1 MRHCFTLVLICF
13 SFIQVFSQKT
23 YKVNGMI
30 TDTLDNSLISAT
42 VLLLE
47 KSDSTMVKFTRT
59 ELDGSFVI
67 KNIEPGN
74 YLIKATYI
82 GYLPKHIPLKITNSN
97 RTLKTIEMSE
107 IASELM
113 EVVIKAAKAPMII
126 RGDTIE
132 YDASTFRVPEGS
144 TVEDLL
150 KRLPGIEVGSD
161 GSIKS
166 EGRDITKV
174 TVDGKNFFGSDPKA
188 ATKNLP
194 AEGISKVTVFDKKTE
209 ESKITGN
216 NTNTDEKTMDL
227 QLKDDFKS
235 GGFGRIVG
243 GIGTKERAELK
254 GNYNKFNDKIQ
265 FSLVGVGNN
274 TGRNGLGWDDY
285 QDFLGSQ
292 SFQFDDDGV
301 YGFTSMGYTIYFGGN
316 SSNSLESD
324 VQSLFFGRGNTG
336 LPKNY
341 NGGINFNYDHKKTKL
356 SSVYFYN
363 WAFLNQEMLRKS
375 TKLQNTFQINED
387 SDRITLN
394 TSQGH
399 RAETRF
405 EQEID
410 SFHTV
415 VAKLKGAY
423 IDNVEKVKNN
433 LSLKKDNQIKTK
445 SSINNTSNQK
455 GYLGN
460 AMIVLRKK
468 FRKKGRRIGANS
480 SFLKSNLTTKSN
492 QSSNLEFL
500 EENKKENIK
509 RHNDENRTKSMVRGN
524 VIYVE
529 PLPRKL
535 FNEVFYNYS
544 YSEENGDISVQE
556 SLNENDFQP
565 NNNLSRLY
573 NNHQLNHRVGN
584 SLRYSHKGIN
594 ISLGVAYQQ
603 INLKGNYKYLNTQ
616 QEIGKVNKTFR
627 SIIPNLS
634 IRYSPN
640 RSFSMNMSYTN
651 NISTPSIDQ
660 IIPVVDNS
668 NPLFIREGNINLE
681 PTSTHSIRLR
691 GYKSYLASG
700 IRIRA
705 NVTLN
710 AYSNSIINEE
720 IIDNNLIT
728 YIKPINYTGGFNS
741 YGYSNLSFPLMNNK
755 IKISIGYSPYYSQ
768 SFAFVNTVLNK
779 TITLRHRPS
788 ISLDFSP
795 NDNFGINISTYSSF
809 SNTQYEINTSQNQE
823 SMNINLNTEL
833 NAKLFWGIY
842 TAINF
847 DYDYY
852 NNTRYNLNQ
861 SIPVLNGSIYKHF
874 LPGNKL
880 EIRLSLYDAFN
891 RQLGVSQRATAAG
904 FYETTTNAIGQ
915 YMMVSATYNIK
926 GLKND
931 LQKDGWF

>member
-1 MRHCFTLVLICF
+1 MRFCLTLAFICIC
-13 SFIQVFSQKT
+13 FIQVFAQKT
-23 YKVNGMI
+23 YKVNGII

-47 KSDSTMVKFTRT
+47 KSDSTMIKFTRT

-67 KNIEPGN
+67 KDIEPGE
-74 YLIKATYI
+74 YLIKTTYI
-82 GYLPKHIPLKITNSN
+82 GYLPQHIPVSITNTNQS
-97 RTLKTIEMSE
+97 LETIRMSE

-113 EVVIKAAKAPMII
+113 EVVIKAAKAPMVIK
-126 RGDTIE
+126 GDTIE

-150 KRLPGIEVGSD
+150 KRLPGIEINSD

-166 EGRDITKV
+166 EGKDITKV
-174 TVDGKNFFGSDPKA
+174 TVDGKSFFGSDPKA

-194 AEGISKVTVFDKKTE
+194 AEGISKVSVFDKKTE
-209 ESKITGN
+209 ESEITGN
-216 NTNTDEKTMDL
+216 NSTTDEKTMDL
-227 QLKDDFKS
+227 QLKDEYKS

-292 SFQFDDDGV
+292 SFRFDDDGT
-301 YGFTSMGYTIYFGGN
+301 YGFKSMGFSIYFGGN
-316 SSNSLESD
+316 SANSLESD
-324 VQSLFFGRGNTG
+324 VQSLFFGGRDTG

-341 NGGINFNYDHKKTKL
+341 NGGINLNYDHKKTKF
-356 SSVYFYN
+356 STVYFYN
-363 WAFLNQEMLRKS
+363 WAFLNQEMIRRS
-375 TKLQNTFQINED
+375 TKLQNTFEINEN
-387 SDRITLN
+387 SNQLN
-394 TSQGH
+394 VTTSQGH
-399 RAETRF
+399 RAEVRF

-415 VAKLKGAY
+415 VTKLKGAY
-423 IDNVEKVKNN
+423 VNNVENMNNN
-433 LSLKKDNQIKTK
+433 LSLRKEKEIKTK
-445 SSINNTSNQK
+445 SSFKNVSEQN

-468 FRKKGRRIGANS
+468 FRKKGRRMGINS
-480 SFLKSNLTTKSN
+480 SFIKSNLNTKSN
-492 QSSNLEFL
+492 QTSNLEFV
-500 EENKKENIK
+500 EENKTEDIK
-509 RHNDENRTKSMVRGN
+509 RFNDENRTKNIVRAN
-524 VIYVE
+524 MIYVE
-529 PLPRKL
+529 PLPKKL
-535 FNEVFYNYS
+535 FNETFYNFS
-544 YSEENGDISVQE
+544 FSDENGDISVQE
-556 SLNENDFQP
+556 SLNDQEFKL

-573 NNHQLNHRVGN
+573 TNNQLTHRIGN
-584 SLRYSHKGIN
+584 SLRYSNKGTN
-594 ISLGVAYQQ
+594 ISVGLAYQQ
-603 INLKGNYKYLNTQ
+603 INLKGDYQFLQSQT
-616 QEIGKVNKTFR
+616 ELGKVDKTFQ
-627 SIIPNLS
+627 SVIPNLS

-640 RSFSMNMSYTN
+640 RSFSVGMTYIRDVSA
-651 NISTPSIDQ
+651 PSIDQ
-660 IIPVVDNS
+660 ILPIVDNS
-668 NPLFIREGNINLE
+668 NPLFIREGNINLA
-681 PTSTHSIRLR
+681 PTSMHSIRLNSR
-691 GYKSYLASG
+691 KSYLASG
-700 IRIRA
+700 IRIRG
-705 NVTLN
+705 NISLS

-720 IIDNNLIT
+720 TVDENLIT

-741 YGYSNLSFPLMNNK
+741 YAYSNISFPLMNNK
-755 IKISIGYSPYYSQ
+755 LKINMGYSPAYNQ

-779 TITLRHRPS
+779 TNTWRHSPS
-788 ISLDFSP
+788 ISIDYSP
-795 NDNFGINISTYSSF
+795 NDNFGINLGSYSSF
-809 SNTQYEINTSQNQE
+809 SNTVYEINTSQNQKN
-823 SMNINLNTEL
+823 MNINLYTEL
-833 NAKLFWGIY
+833 NARLFWGIF

-852 NNTRYNLNQ
+852 NNNRFNLNQ

-891 RQLGVSQRATAAG
+891 RQLGVRQNATAAG
-904 FYETTTNAIGQ
+904 FYETQTNAIGR
-915 YMMVSATYNIK
+915 YFMLSATYNIK